1 MREGEKDH
9 SMTRFVKEKRM
20 GHGRHAPV
28 KTVTT
33 PAGHA
38 FNAISVALASALTA
52 SPFVFVSSPA
62 FATQP
67 QASVTSARSFRPGSL
82 VEPMRTGGR
91 EASRDGAR
99 QEVPSVSTSVPM
111 DTKWGGIEKLDI
123 KPVRSPAEQTAAD
136 GLTAAISA
144 ASPVYDAADGRL
156 TAADSHLRA
165 ELKTQIDS
173 GNSML
178 GNLSAFADDLKKQAD
193 AVGHASDAVTATL
206 QGYAAAAA
214 SSGSSAK
221 AAGVNSAA
229 IADEYNKWLQSH
241 PDADLGAKVLQ
252 YAMTFN
258 GYPYVW
264 GASGPDSF
272 DCSGLVM
279 YAYAHF
285 GIRLPHFSGAQ
296 AAMGVEVPPSDMRP
310 GDVLA
315 NSEHAALYYGKIN
328 GEDYVFNAANP
339 SDGVRLTPLRWA
351 FSSSYHIR
359 RMG

>member
-1 MREGEKDH
+1 
-9 SMTRFVKEKRM
+9 M
-20 GHGRHAPV
+20 GRGRHAQV

-38 FNAISVALASALTA
+38 FNAVSVALASTLTA
-52 SPFVFVSSPA
+52 SPFMFASGPA

-67 QASVTSARSFRPGSL
+67 QASVVSSRSFRPGSL
-82 VEPMRTGGR
+82 VEPMGGSDSR
-91 EASRDGAR
+91 EPSRGQARDGVR
-99 QEVPSVSTSVPM
+99 SVSTSVPM
-111 DTKWGGIEKLDI
+111 GTKWGGIEKLDI
-123 KPVRSPAEQTAAD
+123 KPVRSPAEQNAAD
-136 GLTAAISA
+136 GLNAVISA
-144 ASPVYDAADGRL
+144 ASPVYDAADGKL
-156 TAADSHLRA
+156 MTADAHLRA

-173 GNSML
+173 GNAML
-178 GNLSAFADDLKKQAD
+178 GNLSTSADDMKKQAD
-193 AVGHASDAVTATL
+193 AISQASTAVTGML
-206 QGYAAAAA
+206 QKYADDAA
-214 SSGSSAK
+214 SAASAK
-221 AAGVNSAA
+221 AAAKAA
-229 IADEYNKWLQSH
+229 KADAAAVTDEYNAWLQSH

-285 GIRLPHFSGAQ
+285 GIRLPHFSGSQ
-296 AAMGVEVPPSDMRP
+296 ATMGVEVPPSDMRP

-315 NSEHAALYYGKIN
+315 NGEHAALYYGRIN

-339 SDGVRLTPLRWA
+339 SEGVKLTPLRWA